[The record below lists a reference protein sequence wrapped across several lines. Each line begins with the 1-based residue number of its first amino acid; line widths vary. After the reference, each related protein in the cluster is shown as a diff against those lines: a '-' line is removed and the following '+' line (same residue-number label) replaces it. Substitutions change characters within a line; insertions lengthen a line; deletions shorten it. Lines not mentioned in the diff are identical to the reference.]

1 MGGGGGGWVRGAGG
15 GWWVLE
21 CREMDPLN
29 KALVAKQF
37 WGVISILN
45 CLLSKVLSRL
55 SLLTLRVGKVYF
67 LVG

>member
-1 MGGGGGGWVRGAGG
+1 MGK
-15 GWWVLE
+15 VLE

-37 WGVISILN
+37 WAVISILN
-45 CLLSKVLSRL
+45 CLLSKVLF
-55 SLLTLRVGKVYF
+55 RVGKVYF